1 MHHHRTVAIAAGPL
15 ALLAGALLLAGCDA
29 GALGSTDP
37 STAGPT
43 PTPELTAVGQPATLN
58 AGDQDNGRRV
68 TAHVGDH
75 LLLTLNSTYWTIQG
89 SSNPAVLRQ
98 SGQPVVSPI
107 LSGCVPGQGC
117 GTVRASFDAVAPG
130 AADVTAS
137 RTSCGEALAC
147 TGGAG
152 SYRVT
157 VLVTP

>member
-1 MHHHRTVAIAAGPL
+1 MHHHRTFAIAAGPL

-29 GALGSTDP
+29 GVLGSTGP
-37 STAGPT
+37 STPGTT
-43 PTPELTAVGQPATLN
+43 PTPELTAVGQPATLS
-58 AGDQDNGRRV
+58 AGDQDNGHRL

-75 LLLTLNSTYWTIQG
+75 LLLTLNSTYWTVQG
-89 SSNPAVLRQ
+89 SSNPAILRQ
-98 SGQPVVSPI
+98 SGQPLVVPTFG
-107 LSGCVPGQGC
+107 GCVPGQGC
-117 GTVRASFDAVAPG
+117 GIVRASFDAVAPG